1 MKKRILLII
10 LLTLFLTMNCASVRV
25 QTHFNETIDF
35 TGYQTFRFVRP
46 KRAEAHGQVK
56 NRLFTKEVF
65 NEIKPI
71 LEEKGLQESAAKEE
85 ADVLVVF
92 YAWIKN
98 QRDFI
103 RPSYRVG
110 RYGRVWR
117 TSPGRVVHY
126 KEGTLVIDMVDRKK
140 QELVWQG
147 IGKDVLD
154 RANPRQN
161 LIEAVHEI
169 LEKYPPQN

>member
-1 MKKRILLII
+1 MKNGLLLLHLFTLLLLIE
-10 LLTLFLTMNCASVRV
+10 CASVRV
-25 QTHFNETIDF
+25 QTHFDETIDF
-35 TGYQTFRFVRP
+35 SGYKTYCFVSPQRQ
-46 KRAEAHGQVK
+46 QVNNQIK

-71 LEEKGLQESAAKEE
+71 LEEKGLQEAATKEQ

-92 YAWIKN
+92 YAWIRN

-103 RPSYRVG
+103 RPTYRVG

-117 TSPGRVVHY
+117 TSPGHVAHY
-126 KEGTLVIDMVDRKK
+126 KEGTLVIDIVDHNR

-147 IGKDVLD
+147 IGKGVLD
-154 RANPRQN
+154 RDNPARN
-161 LIEAVHEI
+161 LIKSVHEI
-169 LEKYPPQN
+169 LEKYPPQ